1 MIYFDNA
8 ATSYPKPRFT
18 LDAVGEA
25 FRRYGAN
32 PGRGGHK
39 MAIETSEMVFKARQE
54 LITLLG
60 GGDPERVVFTQNCTG
75 ATNLAIKGVLRA
87 GDHVIIS
94 SMEHNA
100 VWRPVDALARAGVIR
115 YDIATVV
122 PDDPAATVENFRRL
136 LRSSTRLIC
145 CVHGSNVFGTLQP
158 VEEICAMAHG
168 EGILFLLDAAQTAGV
183 LPIDLREL
191 PADFICIAAHK
202 GLYAPTALGALI
214 VNCDEPLGTLLEGG
228 SGSLSKEPA
237 MPPFLPDRLEAGTV
251 NTMGIAGLRGG
262 LRFLRR
268 RTVAGIH
275 RSEMALTN
283 YLYEGLEKIDGV
295 ILYNRPQ
302 LPVLSFGIEGMS
314 GEAVTEA
321 LAQKGF
327 ALRGGFHC
335 SPLAH
340 QTMGTYE
347 SGTARIGI
355 GAFNTREQAAALLR
369 AVAAASCR
377 QRGAVA
383 DP

>member
-1 MIYFDNA
+1 
-8 ATSYPKPRFT
+8 
-18 LDAVGEA
+18 
-25 FRRYGAN
+25 
-32 PGRGGHK
+32 
-39 MAIETSEMVFKARQE
+39 
-54 LITLLG
+54 
-60 GGDPERVVFTQNCTG
+60 
-75 ATNLAIKGVLRA
+75 
-87 GDHVIIS
+87 
-94 SMEHNA
+94 
-100 VWRPVDALARAGVIR
+100 
-115 YDIATVV
+115 
-122 PDDPAATVENFRRL
+122 
-136 LRSSTRLIC
+136 
-145 CVHGSNVFGTLQP
+145 
-158 VEEICAMAHG
+158 
-168 EGILFLLDAAQTAGV
+168 
-183 LPIDLREL
+183 
-191 PADFICIAAHK
+191 
-202 GLYAPTALGALI
+202 
-214 VNCDEPLGTLLEGG
+214 
-228 SGSLSKEPA
+228 

-275 RSEMALTN
+275 RSEMALTD

-295 ILYNRPQ
+295 ILFNRPQ